1 MKRILTATALVS
13 VIATGAMAQSESSF
27 NANEINTFI
36 PEVNVEMLPDAQVA
50 SLMAIISGDGN
61 EESKEREMRAYLG
74 EFKSNN
80 PELEITLYP
89 DGLSDAEV
97 EAMMAYAP
105 GVDVY
110 ELTDEQFAELR
121 AVLATND
128 EEAIKAYIETLQM

>member
-128 EEAIKAYIETLQM
+128 EEAIKAYIETLEM